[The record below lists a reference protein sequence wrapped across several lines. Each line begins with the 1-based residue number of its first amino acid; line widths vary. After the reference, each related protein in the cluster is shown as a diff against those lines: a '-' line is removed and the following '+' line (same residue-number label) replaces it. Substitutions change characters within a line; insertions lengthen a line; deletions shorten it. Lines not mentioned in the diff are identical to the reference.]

1 MVTTGSSRDL
11 KLELFPFI
19 SLFLCVIGV
28 LAFLQNLLVMGEI
41 GASEEDAVQPQIFQ
55 TAYRIDTHK
64 DKLVL
69 HPPEH
74 SLAKIY
80 ESVGIEEMSVL
91 NSIDGNRQIIRK
103 ANGIELFFGENFNE
117 AALTLSLNEIAS
129 LNRLA
134 KERGIDYEEYVLLN
148 VHSGGSDGFHYIS
161 RLLAQ
166 PEFGHIRAGLDT
178 AEASVSGEKQ

>member
-1 MVTTGSSRDL
+1 MVTAGSSRDL

-55 TAYRIDTHK
+55 YEN
-64 DKLVL
+64 KLVL

-74 SLAKIY
+74 SLSKVY
-80 ESVGIEEMSVL
+80 ENLGIDEIAGI
-91 NSIDGNRQIIRK
+91 NSIDGNRQIIRA
-103 ANGIELFFGENFNE
+103 ANGIELYFGENFNE
-117 AALTLSLNEIAS
+117 EALILSLNEIAS

-166 PEFGHIRAGLDT
+166 PEFGHIRSGLDT
-178 AEASVSGEKQ
+178 AETTTTGAAQ